1 MNRTMIAGPFIIN
14 AMTVDE
20 SVRAASRD
28 YLFWAALIPI
38 FGVWCFMLDGIF
50 IGATRT
56 AEMRNGMLISMAIF
70 LVSVWVLVPI
80 WGNDGLWASI
90 MVLFVARAATLGYW
104 LPRIERAMIVRQE

>member
-1 MNRTMIAGPFIIN
+1 
-14 AMTVDE
+14 
-20 SVRAASRD
+20 
-28 YLFWAALIPI
+28 
-38 FGVWCFMLDGIF
+38 
-50 IGATRT
+50 
-56 AEMRNGMLISMAIF
+56 MRNGMLISMAVF